1 MTLALRLR
9 RSGSVPEVA
18 RPHLLY
24 IAFFYPPSR
33 SSGVYRAHATV
44 NSFVRKGWDVTVVTP
59 DDGFFDRATGSSD
72 WSLVNDIPD
81 VVDVVRVPFDL
92 AATRGVDL
100 RKFGWFAG
108 NFHWLNFRIKK
119 LGRRT
124 RKAREVLAGQDALGF
139 EFVDRYVGW
148 IDPVVKAGLRTSRS
162 KPIGA
167 ILATGNPFSSFEA
180 ARLLGRVL
188 DVPYAID
195 YRDPWALNVRTG
207 EVLERTAG
215 TVEAERRIV
224 TEAGFAV
231 FVNSATVDLYTEIY
245 PELTDK
251 CHVFFNGFDEASLSS
266 DVVPVVD
273 PLRFGMLGT
282 ATDLWPLE
290 EFFEAWRRTRSELG
304 DNPSVAL
311 GGYLGYFAW
320 SASPLEDLFP
330 TREEGFQYLGP
341 VPKMEVGS
349 FYDSVDVIV
358 VLLFGGPI
366 ITAGKMYETMAQGKP
381 ILCVQPPDGGAR
393 KVFEEHPYAVCVD
406 PDPDAIVDGLKR
418 VAELARSTTVEHREQ
433 VRSDMRRYERLTE
446 LDRLVDRVAEMIGDA
461 R

>member
-1 MTLALRLR
+1 MAKLR
-9 RSGSVPEVA
+9 RRKSFPDGG

-44 NSFVRKGWDVTVVTP
+44 QSFVRKGWDVTVVTT
-59 DDGFFDRATGSSD
+59 DGGFFDRATGSSD
-72 WSLVNDIPD
+72 WSLVDEIPGT
-81 VVDVVRVPFDL
+81 VEVVRVPFDL
-92 AATRGVDL
+92 GATGTVDL
-100 RKFGWFAG
+100 RNFSWFEG
-108 NFHWLNFRIKK
+108 NFHWLSFRLRSPSPRLK
-119 LGRRT
+119 
-124 RKAREVLAGQDALGF
+124 KARNVLAGRDALGF
-139 EFVDRYVGW
+139 DFSDRYVGW
-148 IDPVVKAGLRTSRS
+148 IDPVVKAGLGVA
-162 KPIGA
+162 KEKGIAA

-188 DVPYAID
+188 DVPYSID

-207 EVLERTAG
+207 EVLERSPG
-215 TVEAERRIV
+215 TVEAERRIIA
-224 TEAGFAV
+224 EAEFAV
-231 FVNSATVDLYTEIY
+231 FVNEATVDLYAQIFPEIY
-245 PELTDK
+245 AK
-251 CHVFFNGFDEASLSS
+251 CHVCYNGFDEASLSREVS
-266 DVVPVVD
+266 AVVD

-290 EFFEAWRRTRSELG
+290 EFFEAWRRAQPEVG
-304 DNPSVAL
+304 VDAGVVL

-320 SASPLEDLFP
+320 SASPLKDLFP
-330 TREEGFQYLGP
+330 SRGEGFEYVGP

-381 ILCVQPPDGGAR
+381 ILCVQPSDGGAR
-393 KVFEEHPYAVCVD
+393 RVFETHPYAVCVD
-406 PDPDAIVDGLKR
+406 PDPEAIAEGLKQ
-418 VAELARSTTVEHREQ
+418 VAELARSTTVEDRES
-433 VRSDMRRYERLTE
+433 VRRDMRQYERLTE
-446 LDRLVDRVAEMIGDA
+446 LDRLVDRVTEMIGDD